1 MEFVEGETLEHLL
14 RRSGRLEVK
23 LALAIT
29 TQVAALLGSYL
40 TDAYKGDICSY
51 ACLLCDDPWIL
62 EATEFN
68 TGQCCLSERS
78 DKSRHEAGNDQRDSP
93 G

>member
-1 MEFVEGETLEHLL
+1 MTATNHDLPNP
-14 RRSGRLEVK
+14 
-23 LALAIT
+23 
-29 TQVAALLGSYL
+29 
-40 TDAYKGDICSY
+40 DY
-51 ACLLCDDPWIL
+51 AGHNRGLLCDDPWIL

-68 TGQCCLSERS
+68 PGQCCLSERS